1 MIYFLVLKVLIW
13 EVARMKYFLR
23 KSKLKRGEYL
33 QIYKSEYIRG
43 VGSRNTSYKA
53 VGYVCDLKEKGVKDP
68 VAKAQA
74 EVKRLNDALREQEAG
89 ERARKIGTLS
99 PERHLGYFALKGV
112 ANSLTFFEKAIRAI
126 SSVRSFQYDVYDMM
140 MALVY
145 ARATYPSSKKR
156 THEDILPQLFE
167 DVGGDSYHQVL
178 SCCEFLGQ
186 EYKNPIQREAFLK
199 DNCDACEQKG
209 YMKPYSPE
217 ELQGHK
223 ERHTNLSIEID
234 KIEDEKKVAMET
246 FKGQLKPLRE
256 ECKQLLKNI
265 KAKAEYVT
273 ETCYRF
279 TDQETK
285 ETGYYNKDG
294 KLIESRPATADE
306 LQPTIFGVVRNLNPK
321 TGTDN

>member
-1 MIYFLVLKVLIW
+1 M
-13 EVARMKYFLR
+13 E
-23 KSKLKRGEYL
+23 
-33 QIYKSEYIRG
+33 
-43 VGSRNTSYKA
+43 
-53 VGYVCDLKEKGVKDP
+53 KE
-68 VAKAQA
+68 
-74 EVKRLNDALREQEAG
+74 
-89 ERARKIGTLS
+89 
-99 PERHLGYFALKGV
+99 
-112 ANSLTFFEKAIRAI
+112 
-126 SSVRSFQYDVYDMM
+126 
-140 MALVY
+140 
-145 ARATYPSSKKR
+145 
-156 THEDILPQLFE
+156 
-167 DVGGDSYHQVL
+167 
-178 SCCEFLGQ
+178 LGQ

-306 LQPTIFGVVRNLNPK
+306 LQPTIFGVVRNLNQP